1 MQSGESAAK
10 SHVRTSIMLLL
21 LLSLFWVFKQHSSYT
36 DLMKFKKENEG
47 VRPVPAENWPLAF
60 RHEYRY
66 IGKKKYVPSSL
77 VFFFF

>member
-1 MQSGESAAK
+1 
-10 SHVRTSIMLLL
+10 
-21 LLSLFWVFKQHSSYT
+21 
-36 DLMKFKKENEG
+36 MKFKKENEG